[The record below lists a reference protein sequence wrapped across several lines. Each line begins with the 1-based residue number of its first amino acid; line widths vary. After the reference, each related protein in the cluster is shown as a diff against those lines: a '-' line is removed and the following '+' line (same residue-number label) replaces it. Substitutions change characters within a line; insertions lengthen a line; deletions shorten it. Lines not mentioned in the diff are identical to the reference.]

1 MAWGRSRSVAL
12 LAGVLWLAVCGRLV
26 GYAQDSDIADDAPP
40 VPDNGSPELVAEQSP
55 PTPARDRLA
64 LHFVDEGQAALDRE
78 EYRRARLL
86 FERAVEV
93 APLRPESYYFLGR
106 ANLALGRSDLALA
119 FLRKAEL
126 LFPDD
131 RQEWLGKTTCL
142 RGAIHEEVGDYP
154 RARSSYRRCLAF
166 SPDNLRAVSALARLP
181 GEEPAEDLP

>member
-1 MAWGRSRSVAL
+1 MAWGRSRSAAL
-12 LAGVLWLAVCGRLV
+12 LAGVLWLTSYGPAAGQTRDRPV
-26 GYAQDSDIADDAPP
+26 ADD
-40 VPDNGSPELVAEQSP
+40 VPASSSSPAEQAAEP
-55 PTPARDRLA
+55 VLPTQPRERLA
-64 LHFVDEGQAALDRE
+64 LHFVDQGQAALTQE

-93 APLRPESYYFLGR
+93 APLRPEGYYFLGR

-131 RQEWLGKTTCL
+131 RQEWLGRTTCL
-142 RGAIHEEVGDYP
+142 QGAIHEEAGDYP
-154 RARSSYRRCLAF
+154 RARSSYRRCLEF

-181 GEEPAEDLP
+181 GEEPAEGQP

>member
-1 MAWGRSRSVAL
+1 MAWRWSRSATL
-12 LAGVLWLAVCGRLV
+12 LAGVLLLTSYGPAAGQTRDRPVE
-26 GYAQDSDIADDAPP
+26 DDVPAPSSSPAEPTEEP
-40 VPDNGSPELVAEQSP
+40 VS
-55 PTPARDRLA
+55 PTPPRDRLA

-93 APLRPESYYFLGR
+93 APLRPEGYYFLGR

-142 RGAIHEEVGDYP
+142 QGAIHEEVGDYP
-154 RARSSYRRCLAF
+154 RARSSYRRCLEF

-181 GEEPAEDLP
+181 GEEPAEGQP

>member
-1 MAWGRSRSVAL
+1 MARGRSRSVAL
-12 LAGVLWLAVCGRLV
+12 FAGVLWLASYGPAA
-26 GYAQDSDIADDAPP
+26 GQTQDAPVADDIPAPSSSPADLTEEP
-40 VPDNGSPELVAEQSP
+40 VS
-55 PTPARDRLA
+55 PTPPRERLA
-64 LHFVDEGQAALDRE
+64 LHFVDQGQAALDLE

-142 RGAIHEEVGDYP
+142 QGAIHEEVGDYP
-154 RARSSYRRCLAF
+154 RARSRYRRCLEF